1 MELNIEMQDNETPD
15 YDAIIATNKELLK
28 VVENKEAE
36 IKKLR
41 QIRSSMKVKMEIM
54 KMFIKRIGKEI
65 TNFDL

>member
-41 QIRSSMKVKMEIM
+41 QTRS
-54 KMFIKRIGKEI
+54 
-65 TNFDL
+65 